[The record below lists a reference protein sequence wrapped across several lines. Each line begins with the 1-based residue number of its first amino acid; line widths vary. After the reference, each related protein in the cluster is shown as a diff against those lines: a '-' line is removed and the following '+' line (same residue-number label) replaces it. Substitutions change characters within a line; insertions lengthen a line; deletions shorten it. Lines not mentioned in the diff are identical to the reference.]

1 MRQHVFFKTISL
13 LLALALSAG
22 LLAVPAAASGCE
34 HLVTGT
40 RSEQLSCT
48 EMGATVTTCL
58 DCGEELRRVYDQP
71 PLGHLCTS
79 SVTREATVDQTGV
92 RTYTCIR
99 CGDSYTEP
107 IPKLDAPTG
116 GTGGESSSLPDA
128 DLPDGQQPEDD
139 PPAGQGGDA
148 PGSSQ
153 GQDPSGGPD
162 APSGSEGGGQDTCR
176 HVWEPVS
183 RATPATCTEPARYYH
198 TCRLCGLEEVDFTS
212 PALGHTYTSEITR
225 YATVDQTGVRTYT
238 CIRCGDSYTEPI
250 PKLDQSDVAGKT
262 GNRNSGSL
270 DMEKLS
276 QQEIESL
283 LAESPLTLPE
293 EVFDAAPSTA
303 APYTTGK
310 VKTSALQAA
319 ADRLNALRRI
329 AGLPAVTLDLSLCEN
344 AQYGAVIQAANGSL
358 DHYPDQP
365 AGMGDS
371 FYQQAKSASASS
383 NLAAGHTLTG
393 AVDAFMDDSD
403 ASNIATLGHRR
414 WQLNPTLGKVGFGY
428 AVSSRGYSRY
438 VAEKVFDRSGAG
450 CDYDFIGWPASGSF
464 PAQLFDGGT
473 AWSVTL
479 NPTAYQTAVKSA
491 LTVTLTRKADG
502 RTWTFS
508 SRGSDGFFNVTSS
521 GYGEGYCVIF
531 RPEGVE
537 TYEGT
542 YTVRI
547 EGLKA
552 LNGQDVED
560 FTYQADFFGSETA
573 GQDST
578 AAEPPEQA
586 GTGPQGGS
594 SQTTGAAFRDVPA
607 AHWASA
613 AIKAAVEQGFVNG
626 YADGTFRPADPVTNA
641 HFNAMLSRAFYPA
654 DLKAAK
660 TGAGWWTPNVTVN
673 DAHGI
678 LDGTD
683 LKQAE
688 LAEGVWSAEINAP
701 ISRCDMAQ
709 MMYNILLD
717 KGAPL
722 PSAAE
727 CQAAQSR
734 MGDWS
739 RIPARY
745 QEAVSTCYALGLL
758 NGQKD
763 GTFGGSSSMNRAQ
776 GCTVISRL
784 LDYIA

>member
-71 PLGHLCTS
+71 PLGHLYTS
-79 SVTREATVDQTGV
+79 SVTREATVDQMGV

-107 IPKLDAPTG
+107 IPKLDP
-116 GTGGESSSLPDA
+116 SDA
-128 DLPDGQQPEDD
+128 
-139 PPAGQGGDA
+139 
-148 PGSSQ
+148 
-153 GQDPSGGPD
+153 
-162 APSGSEGGGQDTCR
+162 
-176 HVWEPVS
+176 
-183 RATPATCTEPARYYH
+183 
-198 TCRLCGLEEVDFTS
+198 
-212 PALGHTYTSEITR
+212 
-225 YATVDQTGVRTYT
+225 
-238 CIRCGDSYTEPI
+238 
-250 PKLDQSDVAGKT
+250 AGKT
-262 GNRNSGSL
+262 GNRDSGSL

-293 EVFDAAPSTA
+293 EVFDTAPSTT
-303 APYTTGK
+303 APYSAGK
-310 VKTSALQAA
+310 VKASALQAA
-319 ADRLNALRRI
+319 ADRLSALRRI

-428 AVSSRGYSRY
+428 AVSGRGYSRY
-438 VAEKVFDRSGAG
+438 VAEKVHDRSGAG

-464 PAQLFDGGT
+464 PAQLFDGDT

-479 NPTAYQTAVKSA
+479 NPAEYQAAVKSA

-531 RPEGVE
+531 RPEGVDD
-537 TYEGT
+537 YMGT

-552 LNGQDVED
+552 ANGQSVED
-560 FTYQADFFGSETA
+560 FTYQVDFFGSETTN
-573 GQDST
+573 QDST
-578 AAEPPEQA
+578 AAEQPEQA
-586 GTGPQGGS
+586 GTQGGS
-594 SQTTGAAFRDVPA
+594 SQTAGAAFRDVPA

-654 DLKAAK
+654 DLKSAK
-660 TGAGWWTPNVTVN
+660 SGASWWTPNVTVN

>member
-71 PLGHLCTS
+71 PLGHLYTS
-79 SVTREATVDQTGV
+79 SVTRE
-92 RTYTCIR
+92 
-99 CGDSYTEP
+99 
-107 IPKLDAPTG
+107 
-116 GTGGESSSLPDA
+116 
-128 DLPDGQQPEDD
+128 
-139 PPAGQGGDA
+139 
-148 PGSSQ
+148 
-153 GQDPSGGPD
+153 
-162 APSGSEGGGQDTCR
+162 
-176 HVWEPVS
+176 
-183 RATPATCTEPARYYH
+183 
-198 TCRLCGLEEVDFTS
+198 
-212 PALGHTYTSEITR
+212 
-225 YATVDQTGVRTYT
+225 ATVDQTGVRTYT

-283 LAESPLTLPE
+283 LAESPLTFPE
-293 EVFDAAPSTA
+293 EVFDAAPSTT

-310 VKTSALQAA
+310 VKASALQAA

-428 AVSSRGYSRY
+428 AVSGRGYSRY

-464 PAQLFDGGT
+464 PAQLFDGDT

-491 LTVTLTRKADG
+491 LTVTLTRESDG
-502 RTWTFS
+502 RTWAFS

-552 LNGQDVED
+552 LNGQGVED
-560 FTYQADFFGSETA
+560 FTYQVDFFGSETTN
-573 GQDST
+573 QDST
-578 AAEPPEQA
+578 AAEQPEQA
-586 GTGPQGGS
+586 GTQGGS
-594 SQTTGAAFRDVPA
+594 SQTAGAAFRDVPA

-641 HFNAMLSRAFYPA
+641 HFNAMLSLAFYPA

-660 TGAGWWTPNVTVN
+660 SGASWWTPNVTIN

>member
-1 MRQHVFFKTISL
+1 M
-13 LLALALSAG
+13 
-22 LLAVPAAASGCE
+22 
-34 HLVTGT
+34 
-40 RSEQLSCT
+40 
-48 EMGATVTTCL
+48 
-58 DCGEELRRVYDQP
+58 
-71 PLGHLCTS
+71 
-79 SVTREATVDQTGV
+79 
-92 RTYTCIR
+92 
-99 CGDSYTEP
+99 
-107 IPKLDAPTG
+107 
-116 GTGGESSSLPDA
+116 
-128 DLPDGQQPEDD
+128 
-139 PPAGQGGDA
+139 
-148 PGSSQ
+148 
-153 GQDPSGGPD
+153 
-162 APSGSEGGGQDTCR
+162 
-176 HVWEPVS
+176 
-183 RATPATCTEPARYYH
+183 
-198 TCRLCGLEEVDFTS
+198 
-212 PALGHTYTSEITR
+212 
-225 YATVDQTGVRTYT
+225 
-238 CIRCGDSYTEPI
+238 
-250 PKLDQSDVAGKT
+250 
-262 GNRNSGSL
+262 
-270 DMEKLS
+270 
-276 QQEIESL
+276 
-283 LAESPLTLPE
+283 
-293 EVFDAAPSTA
+293 
-303 APYTTGK
+303 
-310 VKTSALQAA
+310 
-319 ADRLNALRRI
+319 
-329 AGLPAVTLDLSLCEN
+329 
-344 AQYGAVIQAANGSL
+344 
-358 DHYPDQP
+358 
-365 AGMGDS
+365 
-371 FYQQAKSASASS
+371 
-383 NLAAGHTLTG
+383 
-393 AVDAFMDDSD
+393 
-403 ASNIATLGHRR
+403 
-414 WQLNPTLGKVGFGY
+414 
-428 AVSSRGYSRY
+428 SSRGYSRY

-464 PAQLFDGGT
+464 PAQLFDGDT

-552 LNGQDVED
+552 LNGQGVED
-560 FTYQADFFGSETA
+560 FTYQVDFFGSETTN
-573 GQDST
+573 QDST
-578 AAEPPEQA
+578 AAEQPEQA
-586 GTGPQGGS
+586 GTQGGS
-594 SQTTGAAFRDVPA
+594 SQTAGAAFRDVPA

-654 DLKAAK
+654 DLKAA
-660 TGAGWWTPNVTVN
+660 TSGASWWTPNVTVN

-727 CQAAQSR
+727 CQAAQSC

>member
-71 PLGHLCTS
+71 PLGHLYTS
-79 SVTREATVDQTGV
+79 SVTREATADQAGV
-92 RTYTCIR
+92 RTYTCTR

-107 IPKLDAPTG
+107 
-116 GTGGESSSLPDA
+116 
-128 DLPDGQQPEDD
+128 
-139 PPAGQGGDA
+139 
-148 PGSSQ
+148 
-153 GQDPSGGPD
+153 
-162 APSGSEGGGQDTCR
+162 
-176 HVWEPVS
+176 V
-183 RATPATCTEPARYYH
+183 
-198 TCRLCGLEEVDFTS
+198 
-212 PALGHTYTSEITR
+212 
-225 YATVDQTGVRTYT
+225 
-238 CIRCGDSYTEPI
+238 
-250 PKLDQSDVAGKT
+250 PKLDQSDAAGKT

-428 AVSSRGYSRY
+428 AVSGRGYSRY

-464 PAQLFDGGT
+464 PAQLFDGDT

-491 LTVTLTRKADG
+491 LTVTLTRESDG
-502 RTWTFS
+502 RTWAFS

-560 FTYQADFFGSETA
+560 FTYQVDFFGSETTN
-573 GQDST
+573 QDST
-578 AAEPPEQA
+578 AAEQPEQA
-586 GTGPQGGS
+586 GTQGGS
-594 SQTTGAAFRDVPA
+594 SQTAGAAFRDVPA

-660 TGAGWWTPNVTVN
+660 SGASWWTPNVTIN

-745 QEAVSTCYALGLL
+745 QEAVRTCYALGLL

>member
-40 RSEQLSCT
+40 HSEQLSCT

-71 PLGHLCTS
+71 PLGHLYTS

-92 RTYTCIR
+92 RTYTCTR

-107 IPKLDAPTG
+107 IPKLDP
-116 GTGGESSSLPDA
+116 SDA
-128 DLPDGQQPEDD
+128 
-139 PPAGQGGDA
+139 
-148 PGSSQ
+148 
-153 GQDPSGGPD
+153 
-162 APSGSEGGGQDTCR
+162 
-176 HVWEPVS
+176 
-183 RATPATCTEPARYYH
+183 
-198 TCRLCGLEEVDFTS
+198 
-212 PALGHTYTSEITR
+212 
-225 YATVDQTGVRTYT
+225 
-238 CIRCGDSYTEPI
+238 
-250 PKLDQSDVAGKT
+250 AGKT
-262 GNRNSGSL
+262 GNRDSGSL

-293 EVFDAAPSTA
+293 EVFDVTPSTA

-310 VKTSALQAA
+310 VKASALQAA

-329 AGLPAVTLDLSLCEN
+329 AGLPSVTLNLSLCEN

-464 PAQLFDGGT
+464 PAQLFDGDT

-502 RTWTFS
+502 RTWAFS

-552 LNGQDVED
+552 LNGQGVED
-560 FTYQADFFGSETA
+560 FTYQVDFFGSETTN
-573 GQDST
+573 QDST
-578 AAEPPEQA
+578 AAEQPEQA
-586 GTGPQGGS
+586 GTQGGS
-594 SQTTGAAFRDVPA
+594 SQTAGAAFRDVPA

-654 DLKAAK
+654 DLKAA
-660 TGAGWWTPNVTVN
+660 TSGASWWTPNVTVN

>member
-71 PLGHLCTS
+71 PLGHLYTS

-107 IPKLDAPTG
+107 IPKLD
-116 GTGGESSSLPDA
+116 
-128 DLPDGQQPEDD
+128 
-139 PPAGQGGDA
+139 
-148 PGSSQ
+148 
-153 GQDPSGGPD
+153 
-162 APSGSEGGGQDTCR
+162 
-176 HVWEPVS
+176 
-183 RATPATCTEPARYYH
+183 
-198 TCRLCGLEEVDFTS
+198 
-212 PALGHTYTSEITR
+212 
-225 YATVDQTGVRTYT
+225 
-238 CIRCGDSYTEPI
+238 
-250 PKLDQSDVAGKT
+250 QSDAAGKT
-262 GNRNSGSL
+262 GNRNSGSP

-310 VKTSALQAA
+310 VKASALQAA

-428 AVSSRGYSRY
+428 AVSGRGYSRY

-464 PAQLFDGGT
+464 PAQLFDGDT

-491 LTVTLTRKADG
+491 LTVTLTRESDG

-531 RPEGVE
+531 RPEGVDD
-537 TYEGT
+537 YMGT

-560 FTYQADFFGSETA
+560 FTYQVDFFGSETTN
-573 GQDST
+573 QDST
-578 AAEPPEQA
+578 AAEQPEQA
-586 GTGPQGGS
+586 GTQGGS
-594 SQTTGAAFRDVPA
+594 SQTAGAAFRDVPA

-660 TGAGWWTPNVTVN
+660 SGASWWTPNVTVN

>member
-1 MRQHVFFKTISL
+1 MNELEHLGLLKFDFLGLRTLTDIHEAVKYIKEIHGVEIDFTKMSYDDPAVFELISSGNTEAVFQLESGGMKKFMMDLQPSSLEDIIAGISL
-13 LLALALSAG
+13 YRPGPMDFIPKFIKGKREPEKIEYEDPCLEPILGTTYGCIIYQEQVMKIFQVMAG
-22 LLAVPAAASGCE
+22 FSLG
-34 HLVTGT
+34 
-40 RSEQLSCT
+40 
-48 EMGATVTTCL
+48 GADNV
-58 DCGEELRRVYDQP
+58 RRIMSKKKPEKLPPEKKKFIHGWKD
-71 PLGHLCTS
+71 PLGQKK
-79 SVTREATVDQTGV
+79 D
-92 RTYTCIR
+92 
-99 CGDSYTEP
+99 
-107 IPKLDAPTG
+107 IPGAI
-116 GTGGESSSLPDA
+116 
-128 DLPDGQQPEDD
+128 
-139 PPAGQGGDA
+139 
-148 PGSSQ
+148 
-153 GQDPSGGPD
+153 
-162 APSGSEGGGQDTCR
+162 
-176 HVWEPVS
+176 
-183 RATPATCTEPARYYH
+183 
-198 TCRLCGLEEVDFTS
+198 
-212 PALGHTYTSEITR
+212 ALGH
-225 YATVDQTGVRTYT
+225 D
-238 CIRCGDSYTEPI
+238 
-250 PKLDQSDVAGKT
+250 
-262 GNRNSGSL
+262 
-270 DMEKLS
+270 EK
-276 QQEIESL
+276 
-283 LAESPLTLPE
+283 
-293 EVFDAAPSTA
+293 
-303 APYTTGK
+303 
-310 VKTSALQAA
+310 
-319 ADRLNALRRI
+319 
-329 AGLPAVTLDLSLCEN
+329 
-344 AQYGAVIQAANGSL
+344 
-358 DHYPDQP
+358 
-365 AGMGDS
+365 
-371 FYQQAKSASASS
+371 
-383 NLAAGHTLTG
+383 
-393 AVDAFMDDSD
+393 
-403 ASNIATLGHRR
+403 
-414 WQLNPTLGKVGFGY
+414 
-428 AVSSRGYSRY
+428 

-464 PAQLFDGGT
+464 PAQLFNGGT

-491 LTVTLTRKADG
+491 LTVTLTRESDG

-531 RPEGVE
+531 RPEGVDD
-537 TYEGT
+537 YMGT

-560 FTYQADFFGSETA
+560 FTYQVDFFGSKTTN
-573 GQDST
+573 QDST
-578 AAEPPEQA
+578 AAEQPEQA
-586 GTGPQGGS
+586 GTGTQGGS
-594 SQTTGAAFRDVPA
+594 SQTAGAAFRDVPA

-654 DLKAAK
+654 DLKSAK
-660 TGAGWWTPNVTVN
+660 SGASWWTPNVTVN

-745 QEAVSTCYALGLL
+745 QEAVSTCYALGRL

>member
-71 PLGHLCTS
+71 PLGHLYTS
-79 SVTREATVDQTGV
+79 SVTREATVDQAGV
-92 RTYTCIR
+92 RTYTCTR

-107 IPKLDAPTG
+107 
-116 GTGGESSSLPDA
+116 
-128 DLPDGQQPEDD
+128 
-139 PPAGQGGDA
+139 
-148 PGSSQ
+148 
-153 GQDPSGGPD
+153 
-162 APSGSEGGGQDTCR
+162 
-176 HVWEPVS
+176 V
-183 RATPATCTEPARYYH
+183 
-198 TCRLCGLEEVDFTS
+198 
-212 PALGHTYTSEITR
+212 
-225 YATVDQTGVRTYT
+225 
-238 CIRCGDSYTEPI
+238 
-250 PKLDQSDVAGKT
+250 PKLDQSDAAGKT

-293 EVFDAAPSTA
+293 EVFDVTPSTA

-310 VKTSALQAA
+310 VKASALQAA

-344 AQYGAVIQAANGSL
+344 AQYGAVIQAANGSLL

-428 AVSSRGYSRY
+428 AVSGRGYSRY

-464 PAQLFDGGT
+464 PAQLFDGDT

-560 FTYQADFFGSETA
+560 FTYQVDFFGSKTTN
-573 GQDST
+573 QDST
-578 AAEPPEQA
+578 AAEQPEQA
-586 GTGPQGGS
+586 GTQGGS
-594 SQTTGAAFRDVPA
+594 SQTAGAAFRDVPA

-654 DLKAAK
+654 DLKSAK
-660 TGAGWWTPNVTVN
+660 SGASWWTPNVTVN

>member
-1 MRQHVFFKTISL
+1 M
-13 LLALALSAG
+13 
-22 LLAVPAAASGCE
+22 
-34 HLVTGT
+34 
-40 RSEQLSCT
+40 
-48 EMGATVTTCL
+48 
-58 DCGEELRRVYDQP
+58 
-71 PLGHLCTS
+71 
-79 SVTREATVDQTGV
+79 
-92 RTYTCIR
+92 
-99 CGDSYTEP
+99 
-107 IPKLDAPTG
+107 
-116 GTGGESSSLPDA
+116 
-128 DLPDGQQPEDD
+128 
-139 PPAGQGGDA
+139 
-148 PGSSQ
+148 
-153 GQDPSGGPD
+153 
-162 APSGSEGGGQDTCR
+162 
-176 HVWEPVS
+176 
-183 RATPATCTEPARYYH
+183 
-198 TCRLCGLEEVDFTS
+198 
-212 PALGHTYTSEITR
+212 
-225 YATVDQTGVRTYT
+225 
-238 CIRCGDSYTEPI
+238 
-250 PKLDQSDVAGKT
+250 
-262 GNRNSGSL
+262 
-270 DMEKLS
+270 
-276 QQEIESL
+276 
-283 LAESPLTLPE
+283 
-293 EVFDAAPSTA
+293 
-303 APYTTGK
+303 
-310 VKTSALQAA
+310 
-319 ADRLNALRRI
+319 
-329 AGLPAVTLDLSLCEN
+329 
-344 AQYGAVIQAANGSL
+344 IQAANGSL

-464 PAQLFDGGT
+464 PAQLFDGDT

-502 RTWTFS
+502 RTWAFS

-531 RPEGVE
+531 RPEGVDD
-537 TYEGT
+537 YMGT

-560 FTYQADFFGSETA
+560 FTYQVDFFGSKTTN
-573 GQDST
+573 QDST
-578 AAEPPEQA
+578 AAEQPEQA
-586 GTGPQGGS
+586 GTQGGS
-594 SQTTGAAFRDVPA
+594 SQTAGAAFRDVPA

-654 DLKAAK
+654 DLKSAK
-660 TGAGWWTPNVTVN
+660 SGASWWTPNVTVN

>member
-107 IPKLDAPTG
+107 IPKLD
-116 GTGGESSSLPDA
+116 
-128 DLPDGQQPEDD
+128 
-139 PPAGQGGDA
+139 
-148 PGSSQ
+148 
-153 GQDPSGGPD
+153 
-162 APSGSEGGGQDTCR
+162 
-176 HVWEPVS
+176 
-183 RATPATCTEPARYYH
+183 
-198 TCRLCGLEEVDFTS
+198 
-212 PALGHTYTSEITR
+212 
-225 YATVDQTGVRTYT
+225 
-238 CIRCGDSYTEPI
+238 
-250 PKLDQSDVAGKT
+250 QSDAAGKT
-262 GNRNSGSL
+262 GNRDSGSL

-310 VKTSALQAA
+310 VKASALQAA

-428 AVSSRGYSRY
+428 AVSGRGYSRY

-464 PAQLFDGGT
+464 PAQLFDGDT

-502 RTWTFS
+502 RTWAFS

-552 LNGQDVED
+552 LNGQGVED
-560 FTYQADFFGSETA
+560 FTYQVDFFGSETTN
-573 GQDST
+573 QDST
-578 AAEPPEQA
+578 AAEQPEQA
-586 GTGPQGGS
+586 GTQGGS
-594 SQTTGAAFRDVPA
+594 SQTAGAAFRDVPA

-660 TGAGWWTPNVTVN
+660 SGVSWWTPNVTVN

>member
-1 MRQHVFFKTISL
+1 
-13 LLALALSAG
+13 
-22 LLAVPAAASGCE
+22 
-34 HLVTGT
+34 
-40 RSEQLSCT
+40 
-48 EMGATVTTCL
+48 
-58 DCGEELRRVYDQP
+58 
-71 PLGHLCTS
+71 
-79 SVTREATVDQTGV
+79 
-92 RTYTCIR
+92 
-99 CGDSYTEP
+99 
-107 IPKLDAPTG
+107 
-116 GTGGESSSLPDA
+116 
-128 DLPDGQQPEDD
+128 
-139 PPAGQGGDA
+139 
-148 PGSSQ
+148 
-153 GQDPSGGPD
+153 
-162 APSGSEGGGQDTCR
+162 
-176 HVWEPVS
+176 
-183 RATPATCTEPARYYH
+183 
-198 TCRLCGLEEVDFTS
+198 
-212 PALGHTYTSEITR
+212 
-225 YATVDQTGVRTYT
+225 
-238 CIRCGDSYTEPI
+238 
-250 PKLDQSDVAGKT
+250 
-262 GNRNSGSL
+262 
-270 DMEKLS
+270 MEKLS

-428 AVSSRGYSRY
+428 AVSGRGYSRY

-560 FTYQADFFGSETA
+560 FTYQVDFFGSKTTN
-573 GQDST
+573 QDST
-578 AAEPPEQA
+578 AAEQPEQA
-586 GTGPQGGS
+586 GTQGGS
-594 SQTTGAAFRDVPA
+594 SQTAGAAFRDVPA

-654 DLKAAK
+654 DLKSAK
-660 TGAGWWTPNVTVN
+660 SGASWWTPNVTVN

>member
-71 PLGHLCTS
+71 PLGHLYTS
-79 SVTREATVDQTGV
+79 SVTREATVDQAGV
-92 RTYTCIR
+92 RTYTCTR

-107 IPKLDAPTG
+107 
-116 GTGGESSSLPDA
+116 
-128 DLPDGQQPEDD
+128 
-139 PPAGQGGDA
+139 
-148 PGSSQ
+148 
-153 GQDPSGGPD
+153 
-162 APSGSEGGGQDTCR
+162 
-176 HVWEPVS
+176 V
-183 RATPATCTEPARYYH
+183 
-198 TCRLCGLEEVDFTS
+198 
-212 PALGHTYTSEITR
+212 
-225 YATVDQTGVRTYT
+225 
-238 CIRCGDSYTEPI
+238 
-250 PKLDQSDVAGKT
+250 PKLDQSDAAGKT

-371 FYQQAKSASASS
+371 FYQQTKSASASS

-428 AVSSRGYSRY
+428 AVSGRGYSRY

-464 PAQLFDGGT
+464 PAQLFDGDT

-491 LTVTLTRKADG
+491 LTVTLTRESDG
-502 RTWTFS
+502 RTWAFS

-560 FTYQADFFGSETA
+560 FTYQVDFFGSETTN
-573 GQDST
+573 QDST
-578 AAEPPEQA
+578 AAEQPEQA
-586 GTGPQGGS
+586 GTQGGS
-594 SQTTGAAFRDVPA
+594 SQTAGAAFRDVPA

-660 TGAGWWTPNVTVN
+660 SGASWWTPNVTIN

-745 QEAVSTCYALGLL
+745 QEAVRTCYALGLL

>member
-71 PLGHLCTS
+71 PLGHLYTS

-107 IPKLDAPTG
+107 I
-116 GTGGESSSLPDA
+116 S
-128 DLPDGQQPEDD
+128 
-139 PPAGQGGDA
+139 
-148 PGSSQ
+148 
-153 GQDPSGGPD
+153 
-162 APSGSEGGGQDTCR
+162 
-176 HVWEPVS
+176 
-183 RATPATCTEPARYYH
+183 
-198 TCRLCGLEEVDFTS
+198 
-212 PALGHTYTSEITR
+212 
-225 YATVDQTGVRTYT
+225 
-238 CIRCGDSYTEPI
+238 
-250 PKLDQSDVAGKT
+250 KLDQWDAVGKT
-262 GNRNSGSL
+262 GNRDSGSL

-293 EVFDAAPSTA
+293 EVFDVTPSTA

-310 VKTSALQAA
+310 VKASALQAA

-329 AGLPAVTLDLSLCEN
+329 AGLPSVTLDLSLCEN

-428 AVSSRGYSRY
+428 AVSGRGYSRY

-464 PAQLFDGGT
+464 PAQLFDGDT

-491 LTVTLTRKADG
+491 LTVTLTRESDG
-502 RTWTFS
+502 RTWAFS

-552 LNGQDVED
+552 LNGQGVED
-560 FTYQADFFGSETA
+560 FTYQVDFFGSETTN
-573 GQDST
+573 QDST
-578 AAEPPEQA
+578 AAEQPEQA
-586 GTGPQGGS
+586 GTQGGS
-594 SQTTGAAFRDVPA
+594 SQTAGAAFRDVPA

-654 DLKAAK
+654 DLKSAK
-660 TGAGWWTPNVTVN
+660 SGASWWTPNVTVN

-745 QEAVSTCYALGLL
+745 QEAVRTCYALGLL

>member
-71 PLGHLCTS
+71 PLGHLYTS

-92 RTYTCIR
+92 RTYTCTR

-107 IPKLDAPTG
+107 
-116 GTGGESSSLPDA
+116 
-128 DLPDGQQPEDD
+128 
-139 PPAGQGGDA
+139 
-148 PGSSQ
+148 
-153 GQDPSGGPD
+153 
-162 APSGSEGGGQDTCR
+162 
-176 HVWEPVS
+176 V
-183 RATPATCTEPARYYH
+183 
-198 TCRLCGLEEVDFTS
+198 
-212 PALGHTYTSEITR
+212 
-225 YATVDQTGVRTYT
+225 
-238 CIRCGDSYTEPI
+238 
-250 PKLDQSDVAGKT
+250 PKLDQSDAAGKT

-293 EVFDAAPSTA
+293 EVFDAAPSTT

-310 VKTSALQAA
+310 VKASALQAA

-428 AVSSRGYSRY
+428 AVSGRGYSRY

-464 PAQLFDGGT
+464 PAQLFDGDT

-491 LTVTLTRKADG
+491 LTVTLTRESDG
-502 RTWTFS
+502 KSWTFS

-552 LNGQDVED
+552 LNGQGVED
-560 FTYQADFFGSETA
+560 FTYQVDFFGSETTN
-573 GQDST
+573 QDST
-578 AAEPPEQA
+578 AAEQPEQA
-586 GTGPQGGS
+586 GTQGGS
-594 SQTTGAAFRDVPA
+594 SQTAGAAFRDVPA

-660 TGAGWWTPNVTVN
+660 SGASWWTPNVTVN

-745 QEAVSTCYALGLL
+745 QEAVRTCYALGLL

-784 LDYIA
+784 LDCIA

>member
-71 PLGHLCTS
+71 PLGHLYTS

-92 RTYTCIR
+92 RTYTC
-99 CGDSYTEP
+99 T
-107 IPKLDAPTG
+107 
-116 GTGGESSSLPDA
+116 
-128 DLPDGQQPEDD
+128 
-139 PPAGQGGDA
+139 
-148 PGSSQ
+148 
-153 GQDPSGGPD
+153 
-162 APSGSEGGGQDTCR
+162 
-176 HVWEPVS
+176 
-183 RATPATCTEPARYYH
+183 
-198 TCRLCGLEEVDFTS
+198 
-212 PALGHTYTSEITR
+212 
-225 YATVDQTGVRTYT
+225 
-238 CIRCGDSYTEPI
+238 RCGDSYTEPI

-428 AVSSRGYSRY
+428 AVSGRGYSRY
-438 VAEKVFDRSGAG
+438 VAEKVHDRSGAG

-464 PAQLFDGGT
+464 PAQLFDGDT

-479 NPTAYQTAVKSA
+479 NPAEYQAAVKSA
-491 LTVTLTRKADG
+491 LTVTLTRESDG

-552 LNGQDVED
+552 LNGQGVED
-560 FTYQADFFGSETA
+560 FTYQVDFFGSETTN
-573 GQDST
+573 QDST
-578 AAEPPEQA
+578 AAEQPEQA
-586 GTGPQGGS
+586 GTQGGS
-594 SQTTGAAFRDVPA
+594 SQTAGAAFRDVPA

-660 TGAGWWTPNVTVN
+660 TGASWWTPNVTVN

>member
-13 LLALALSAG
+13 LLALALSAV

-58 DCGEELRRVYDQP
+58 DCGEELRWVYDQP
-71 PLGHLCTS
+71 PLGHLYTS

-107 IPKLDAPTG
+107 IPKLD
-116 GTGGESSSLPDA
+116 
-128 DLPDGQQPEDD
+128 
-139 PPAGQGGDA
+139 
-148 PGSSQ
+148 
-153 GQDPSGGPD
+153 
-162 APSGSEGGGQDTCR
+162 
-176 HVWEPVS
+176 
-183 RATPATCTEPARYYH
+183 
-198 TCRLCGLEEVDFTS
+198 
-212 PALGHTYTSEITR
+212 
-225 YATVDQTGVRTYT
+225 
-238 CIRCGDSYTEPI
+238 
-250 PKLDQSDVAGKT
+250 QSDAAGKT
-262 GNRNSGSL
+262 GNRDSGSL

-293 EVFDAAPSTA
+293 EVFDAAPSTT

-428 AVSSRGYSRY
+428 AVSGRGYSRY

-464 PAQLFDGGT
+464 PAQLFDGDT

-552 LNGQDVED
+552 LNGQGVED
-560 FTYQADFFGSETA
+560 FTYQVDFFGSETTN
-573 GQDST
+573 QDST
-578 AAEPPEQA
+578 AAEQPEQA
-586 GTGPQGGS
+586 GTQGGS
-594 SQTTGAAFRDVPA
+594 SQTAGAAFRDVPA

-660 TGAGWWTPNVTVN
+660 SGASWWTPNVTVN

-722 PSAAE
+722 PSAPE

-745 QEAVSTCYALGLL
+745 QEAVRTCYALGLL

>member
-22 LLAVPAAASGCE
+22 LLAVPAAARGCE

-71 PLGHLCTS
+71 PLGHLYTS

-107 IPKLDAPTG
+107 IPKLDP
-116 GTGGESSSLPDA
+116 SDA
-128 DLPDGQQPEDD
+128 
-139 PPAGQGGDA
+139 
-148 PGSSQ
+148 
-153 GQDPSGGPD
+153 
-162 APSGSEGGGQDTCR
+162 
-176 HVWEPVS
+176 
-183 RATPATCTEPARYYH
+183 
-198 TCRLCGLEEVDFTS
+198 
-212 PALGHTYTSEITR
+212 
-225 YATVDQTGVRTYT
+225 
-238 CIRCGDSYTEPI
+238 
-250 PKLDQSDVAGKT
+250 AGKT
-262 GNRNSGSL
+262 GNRDSGSL

-310 VKTSALQAA
+310 VKASALQAA

-464 PAQLFDGGT
+464 PAQLFDGDT

-491 LTVTLTRKADG
+491 LTVTLTRESDG
-502 RTWTFS
+502 RTWAFS

-552 LNGQDVED
+552 LNGQGVED
-560 FTYQADFFGSETA
+560 FTYQVDFFGSETTN
-573 GQDST
+573 QDST
-578 AAEPPEQA
+578 AAEQPEQA
-586 GTGPQGGS
+586 GTQGGS
-594 SQTTGAAFRDVPA
+594 SQTAGAAFRDVPA

-660 TGAGWWTPNVTVN
+660 SGASWWTPNVTVN

-734 MGDWS
+734 TGDWS

-745 QEAVSTCYALGLL
+745 QEAVRTCYALGLL

>member
-71 PLGHLCTS
+71 PLGHLYTS

-107 IPKLDAPTG
+107 IPKLD
-116 GTGGESSSLPDA
+116 
-128 DLPDGQQPEDD
+128 
-139 PPAGQGGDA
+139 
-148 PGSSQ
+148 
-153 GQDPSGGPD
+153 
-162 APSGSEGGGQDTCR
+162 
-176 HVWEPVS
+176 
-183 RATPATCTEPARYYH
+183 
-198 TCRLCGLEEVDFTS
+198 
-212 PALGHTYTSEITR
+212 
-225 YATVDQTGVRTYT
+225 
-238 CIRCGDSYTEPI
+238 
-250 PKLDQSDVAGKT
+250 QSDAAGKT
-262 GNRNSGSL
+262 GNRDSGSL

-293 EVFDAAPSTA
+293 EVFDVTPSTA

-310 VKTSALQAA
+310 VKASALQAA

-329 AGLPAVTLDLSLCEN
+329 AGLPAVTLNLSLCEN

-428 AVSSRGYSRY
+428 AVSGRGYSRY

-464 PAQLFDGGT
+464 PAQLFDGDT

-552 LNGQDVED
+552 LNGQGVED
-560 FTYQADFFGSETA
+560 FTYQVDFFGSETTN
-573 GQDST
+573 QDST
-578 AAEPPEQA
+578 AAEQPEQA
-586 GTGPQGGS
+586 GTQGGS
-594 SQTTGAAFRDVPA
+594 SQTAGAAFRDVPA

-660 TGAGWWTPNVTVN
+660 SGASWWTPNVTVN

-688 LAEGVWSAEINAP
+688 QAEGVWSAEINAP

-739 RIPARY
+739 CIPARY
-745 QEAVSTCYALGLL
+745 QEAVRTCYALGLL

-784 LDYIA
+784 LDCIA

>member
-71 PLGHLCTS
+71 PLGHLYTS
-79 SVTREATVDQTGV
+79 SVTREATVDQAGV
-92 RTYTCIR
+92 RTYTCTR

-107 IPKLDAPTG
+107 
-116 GTGGESSSLPDA
+116 
-128 DLPDGQQPEDD
+128 
-139 PPAGQGGDA
+139 
-148 PGSSQ
+148 
-153 GQDPSGGPD
+153 
-162 APSGSEGGGQDTCR
+162 
-176 HVWEPVS
+176 V
-183 RATPATCTEPARYYH
+183 
-198 TCRLCGLEEVDFTS
+198 
-212 PALGHTYTSEITR
+212 
-225 YATVDQTGVRTYT
+225 
-238 CIRCGDSYTEPI
+238 
-250 PKLDQSDVAGKT
+250 PKLDQSDAAGKT

-428 AVSSRGYSRY
+428 AVSGRGYSRY

-464 PAQLFDGGT
+464 PAQLFDGDT

-491 LTVTLTRKADG
+491 LTVTLTRESDG
-502 RTWTFS
+502 RTWAFS

-560 FTYQADFFGSETA
+560 FTYQVDFFGSETTN
-573 GQDST
+573 QDST
-578 AAEPPEQA
+578 AAEQPEQA
-586 GTGPQGGS
+586 GTQGGS
-594 SQTTGAAFRDVPA
+594 SQTAGAAFRDVPA

-660 TGAGWWTPNVTVN
+660 SGASWWTPNVTVN

-763 GTFGGSSSMNRAQ
+763 GTFGGSSSMNRAH

>member
-71 PLGHLCTS
+71 PLGHLYTS
-79 SVTREATVDQTGV
+79 SVTREATVDQM
-92 RTYTCIR
+92 
-99 CGDSYTEP
+99 
-107 IPKLDAPTG
+107 
-116 GTGGESSSLPDA
+116 
-128 DLPDGQQPEDD
+128 
-139 PPAGQGGDA
+139 
-148 PGSSQ
+148 
-153 GQDPSGGPD
+153 
-162 APSGSEGGGQDTCR
+162 
-176 HVWEPVS
+176 
-183 RATPATCTEPARYYH
+183 
-198 TCRLCGLEEVDFTS
+198 
-212 PALGHTYTSEITR
+212 
-225 YATVDQTGVRTYT
+225 GVRTYT

-250 PKLDQSDVAGKT
+250 PKLDQTDAAGKT
-262 GNRNSGSL
+262 GNRDSGSL

-310 VKTSALQAA
+310 VKASALQAA

-428 AVSSRGYSRY
+428 AVSGRGYSRY

-464 PAQLFDGGT
+464 PAQLFDGDT

-502 RTWTFS
+502 RTWAFS

-552 LNGQDVED
+552 LNGQGVED
-560 FTYQADFFGSETA
+560 FTYQVDFFGSETTN
-573 GQDST
+573 QDST
-578 AAEPPEQA
+578 AAEQPEQA
-586 GTGPQGGS
+586 GTQGGS
-594 SQTTGAAFRDVPA
+594 SQTAGAAFRDVPA

-660 TGAGWWTPNVTVN
+660 SGVSWWTPNVTVN

>member
-71 PLGHLCTS
+71 PLGHLYTS

-92 RTYTCIR
+92 RTYI
-99 CGDSYTEP
+99 
-107 IPKLDAPTG
+107 
-116 GTGGESSSLPDA
+116 
-128 DLPDGQQPEDD
+128 
-139 PPAGQGGDA
+139 
-148 PGSSQ
+148 
-153 GQDPSGGPD
+153 
-162 APSGSEGGGQDTCR
+162 
-176 HVWEPVS
+176 
-183 RATPATCTEPARYYH
+183 
-198 TCRLCGLEEVDFTS
+198 
-212 PALGHTYTSEITR
+212 
-225 YATVDQTGVRTYT
+225 

-250 PKLDQSDVAGKT
+250 PKLDQSDAAGKT

-428 AVSSRGYSRY
+428 AVSGRGYSRY

-464 PAQLFDGGT
+464 PAQLFDGDT

-491 LTVTLTRKADG
+491 LTVTLTRESDG
-502 RTWTFS
+502 RTWAFS

-560 FTYQADFFGSETA
+560 FTYQVDFFGSETTN
-573 GQDST
+573 QDST
-578 AAEPPEQA
+578 AAEQPEQA
-586 GTGPQGGS
+586 GTQGGS
-594 SQTTGAAFRDVPA
+594 SQTAGAAFRDVPA

-660 TGAGWWTPNVTVN
+660 SGASWWTPNVTIN

-745 QEAVSTCYALGLL
+745 QEAVRTCYALGLL

>member
-71 PLGHLCTS
+71 PLGHLYTS
-79 SVTREATVDQTGV
+79 SVTREATVDQAGV
-92 RTYTCIR
+92 RTYTC
-99 CGDSYTEP
+99 T
-107 IPKLDAPTG
+107 
-116 GTGGESSSLPDA
+116 
-128 DLPDGQQPEDD
+128 
-139 PPAGQGGDA
+139 
-148 PGSSQ
+148 
-153 GQDPSGGPD
+153 
-162 APSGSEGGGQDTCR
+162 
-176 HVWEPVS
+176 
-183 RATPATCTEPARYYH
+183 
-198 TCRLCGLEEVDFTS
+198 
-212 PALGHTYTSEITR
+212 
-225 YATVDQTGVRTYT
+225 
-238 CIRCGDSYTEPI
+238 RCGDSYTEPI
-250 PKLDQSDVAGKT
+250 PKLDQTDAAGKT
-262 GNRNSGSL
+262 GNRDSGSL

-428 AVSSRGYSRY
+428 AVSGRGYSRY

-464 PAQLFDGGT
+464 PAQLFDGDT

-491 LTVTLTRKADG
+491 LTVTLTRESDG

-521 GYGEGYCVIF
+521 GYGEGYCVVF

-552 LNGQDVED
+552 LNGQGVED
-560 FTYQADFFGSETA
+560 FTYQVDFFGSETTN
-573 GQDST
+573 QDST
-578 AAEPPEQA
+578 AAEQPEQA
-586 GTGPQGGS
+586 GTQGGS
-594 SQTTGAAFRDVPA
+594 SQTAGAAFRDVPA

-613 AIKAAVEQGFVNG
+613 AIKAAVEQGSVNG

-654 DLKAAK
+654 DLKSAK
-660 TGAGWWTPNVTVN
+660 SGASWWTPNVTVN

-745 QEAVSTCYALGLL
+745 QEAVRTCYALGLL